1 MSPFYCCLAA
11 AVLSLALA
19 LASASPAAASIS
31 VFAAAEPPA
40 DDRVPSPAEQFL
52 RAHNEARAAVGVP
65 PLAWNATIALD
76 AQRYAGELR
85 ASCEA
90 RPVWAWGTDGVYG
103 RNLYRG
109 SGPRVRAGADAS
121 ARWAEGARWYDRD
134 GDSCAAPPGR
144 CCGEYTQMVWRA
156 TTQIGCARRLCR
168 CLGDTC
174 PLELDTVAVCEYY
187 PPGNIAGQRP
197 Y

>member
-11 AVLSLALA
+11 VLS

-31 VFAAAEPPA
+31 VSAAAEPPA
-40 DDRVPSPAEQFL
+40 NSLLPAEQFL

-65 PLAWNATIALD
+65 PLAWNATMALD

-90 RPVWAWGTDGVYG
+90 RPFWAWGTEGLYG

-109 SGPRVRAGADAS
+109 SGPRAIQGFTTPS
-121 ARWAEGARWYDRD
+121 AEH
-134 GDSCAAPPGR
+134 
-144 CCGEYTQMVWRA
+144 E
-156 TTQIGCARRLCR
+156 
-168 CLGDTC
+168 
-174 PLELDTVAVCEYY
+174 
-187 PPGNIAGQRP
+187 N
-197 Y
+197 

>member
-11 AVLSLALA
+11 VLS

-31 VFAAAEPPA
+31 VSAAAEPPA
-40 DDRVPSPAEQFL
+40 NSLLPAEQFL

-90 RPVWAWGTDGVYG
+90 RPVWAWGTDGLYG

-121 ARWAEGARWYDRD
+121 AHWAEGARWYDRD

-156 TTQIGCARRLCR
+156 TTQIGCARWLCR

-174 PLELDTVAVCEYY
+174 PLVLDTVAVCEYY